1 MSAVTPP
8 AHPPAHPH
16 EVRAGYEFKA
26 VGLLALGCGMVGLD
40 RFIISPLFPV
50 MAKDLGLGYSD
61 FGLISGVL
69 SLTWG
74 LSALFAG
81 GLADRLGPKRVL
93 VPAMVLFSLLVGL
106 TGLATGLAS
115 LLLLRGLMGMA
126 EGAFMPASFASTVDA
141 SAPHRIGLNL
151 GIFQMALG
159 MFGLGLGPV
168 IATQALTVL
177 PSWRGVFV
185 LVAVPGLLL
194 AVLLQ
199 LTLRPLPG
207 NAALAS
213 KRLAKGQPGQPV
225 VPGLLARI
233 TTSLQ
238 ILRVRNVFCA
248 MVAMA
253 CWMSANIVFAA
264 FLANYLTDH
273 LKLDLQSMGFVLS
286 AVGLGALIGMVG
298 LSALSD
304 RFGSRPVLIAAGAGI
319 LPLLW
324 AFQHTGPEPG
334 LLFALLACWAVLN
347 TGAVAVTI
355 GRLTVDAVSSD
366 RAATATGVVM
376 GIGEIVGGAVAPA
389 LAGVAAQVWGIEIIL
404 PIAMGAAFLGLLV
417 SLFGIREA
425 GRRPTAA
432 AVPMGMHTP

>member
-1 MSAVTPP
+1 MSALTPP
-8 AHPPAHPH
+8 AASSAASSAAVPATPGAKP
-16 EVRAGYEFKA
+16 AGYEFKA

-50 MAKDLGLGYSD
+50 MAKDLALSYSD

-115 LLLLRGLMGMA
+115 LLLLRGLMGIA

-141 SAPHRIGLNL
+141 SAPHRVGLNL

-159 MFGLGLGPV
+159 LFGLGLGPV

-185 LVAVPGLLL
+185 IVAVPGLLL

-199 LTLRPLPG
+199 FTLRPLPG
-207 NAALAS
+207 NAAGAAS
-213 KRLAKGQPGQPV
+213 KRQAPSM
-225 VPGLLARI
+225 LARA
-233 TTSLQ
+233 TASLQ
-238 ILRVRNVFCA
+238 VLRVRNVFCA
-248 MVAMA
+248 MLSMT
-253 CWMSANIVFAA
+253 CWLSANIVFAA
-264 FLANYLTDH
+264 FLANYLTDF
-273 LKLDLQSMGFVLS
+273 LKLDMQSMGFVLS
-286 AVGLGALIGMVG
+286 AIGLGALLGMVG

-304 RFGSRPVLIAAGAGI
+304 RFGSRPVLIGAGVGI

-324 AFQHTGPEPG
+324 LFQHTGPESG
-334 LLFALLACWAVLN
+334 VLFGLLACWALLN

-376 GIGEIVGGAVAPA
+376 GISEIVGGAVAPA
-389 LAGVAAQVWGIEIIL
+389 LAGVAAQAYGIEIIL
-404 PIAMGAAFLGLLV
+404 PITMGASLLGLLV
-417 SLFGIREA
+417 AIFGIRGT
-425 GRRPTAA
+425 GRRAA
-432 AVPMGMHTP
+432 AAAAPVGLHTP

>member
-1 MSAVTPP
+1 MSAATPSAAASAAAPVPSAAKP
-8 AHPPAHPH
+8 A
-16 EVRAGYEFKA
+16 RYELKA

-50 MAKDLGLGYSD
+50 MAKDLGLSYSD

-93 VPAMVLFSLLVGL
+93 VPAMVLFSLLAGL
-106 TGLATGLAS
+106 TGLATGLAT

-126 EGAFMPASFASTVDA
+126 EGAFMPASFASLVDA
-141 SAPHRIGLNL
+141 SSPGRIGLNL

-159 MFGLGLGPV
+159 LFGLGLGPV

-194 AVLLQ
+194 ALLLQ

-207 NAALAS
+207 HAAQA
-213 KRLAKGQPGQPV
+213 AQAAPGA
-225 VPGLLARI
+225 VPGPLARVAA
-233 TTSLQ
+233 SLQ
-238 ILRVRNVFCA
+238 VLRVRNVFCA
-248 MVAMA
+248 MVAMT
-253 CWMSANIVFAA
+253 CWGTANIVFAA
-264 FLANYLTDH
+264 FLANYLTDY

-286 AVGLGALIGMVG
+286 AVGLGALVGMVG

-304 RFGSRPVLIAAGAGI
+304 RYGSRPVLIAAAAGM

-324 AFQHTGPEPG
+324 AFQHTGAEPG
-334 LLFALLACWAVLN
+334 LLFVLLACWAALN
-347 TGAVAVTI
+347 TGALAVTV
-355 GRLTVDAVSSD
+355 GRLTVDAVSSE

-389 LAGVAAQVWGIEIIL
+389 VAGVAAQVWGIQIIL
-404 PIAMGAAFLGLLV
+404 PIAMSAAFLGLLV
-417 SLFGIREA
+417 GLFGIREA
-425 GRRPTAA
+425 GRRPAAA
-432 AVPMGMHTP
+432 AVPVGMHTP

>member
-1 MSAVTPP
+1 MSTATPSAVASAKAPVPSGAKP
-8 AHPPAHPH
+8 A
-16 EVRAGYEFKA
+16 RYELKA

-50 MAKDLGLGYSD
+50 MAKDLGLSYTD

-93 VPAMVLFSLLVGL
+93 VPAMVVFSLLAGL
-106 TGLATGLAS
+106 TGLATGLAT

-141 SAPHRIGLNL
+141 SSPGRVGLNL

-159 MFGLGLGPV
+159 LFGLGLGPV
-168 IATQALTVL
+168 MATQALTVL

-199 LTLRPLPG
+199 RTLRPLPG
-207 NAALAS
+207 HAAQATQAAPS
-213 KRLAKGQPGQPV
+213 AAPGP
-225 VPGLLARI
+225 LARV
-233 TTSLQ
+233 TASLQ
-238 ILRVRNVFCA
+238 VLRVRNVFFA
-248 MVAMA
+248 MVAMT
-253 CWMSANIVFAA
+253 CWGTANIVFAA
-264 FLANYLTDH
+264 FLANYLTDY

-286 AVGLGALIGMVG
+286 AVGLGALLGMVG

-304 RFGSRPVLIAAGAGI
+304 RVGSRPVMIAAPAGI

-324 AFQHTGPEPG
+324 AFQHTGAEPG
-334 LLFALLACWAVLN
+334 LLFALLAGWALLN
-347 TGAVAVTI
+347 TGVLAVTV
-355 GRLTVDAVSSD
+355 GRLTVDSVRPD
-366 RAATATGVVM
+366 QAATATGVVM
-376 GIGEIVGGAVAPA
+376 GFAEIIGGAVMPVV
-389 LAGVAAQVWGIEIIL
+389 AGAAAQAFGIQVIL
-404 PIAMGAAFLGLLV
+404 PIAMGASLCGLLV
-417 SLFGIREA
+417 GVFGLQSPRRDLAQANELA
-425 GRRPTAA
+425 GVPT
-432 AVPMGMHTP
+432 P

>member
-1 MSAVTPP
+1 LAIQGAKP
-8 AHPPAHPH
+8 
-16 EVRAGYEFKA
+16 AGYEFKA

-106 TGLATGLAS
+106 TGLATGLAT

-141 SAPHRIGLNL
+141 SSPNRIGLNL

-159 MFGLGLGPV
+159 LFGLGLGPV

-199 LTLRPLPG
+199 ITLRPLPG
-207 NAALAS
+207 HAPVAS
-213 KRLAKGQPGQPV
+213 KPDAPGALVRLA
-225 VPGLLARI
+225 
-233 TTSLQ
+233 TSLQ
-238 ILRVRNVFCA
+238 VLRVRNVFCA
-248 MVAMA
+248 MLSMS
-253 CWMSANIVFAA
+253 CWLSANIVFAA
-264 FLANYLTDH
+264 FLANYLTDY

-286 AVGLGALIGMVG
+286 AIGLGALIGMVG

-304 RFGSRPVLIAAGAGI
+304 RFGSRPVLIAAAAGI

-324 AFQHTGPEPG
+324 AFKNTGPEPG
-334 LLFALLACWAVLN
+334 MLFALLAAWAVLN
-347 TGAVAVTI
+347 TGAVAVTV
-355 GRLTVDAVSSD
+355 GRLTVDAVSVD

-376 GIGEIVGGAVAPA
+376 GIGEIVGGALAPA
-389 LAGVAAQVWGIEIIL
+389 LSGAAAQTWGIEIIM
-404 PIAMGAAFLGLLV
+404 PIAMSAAFAGLLV
-417 SLFGIREA
+417 GVFGIRESA
-425 GRRPTAA
+425 RRPA
-432 AVPMGMHTP
+432 AVAVPVGMPAP

>member
-1 MSAVTPP
+1 LAASAAQP
-8 AHPPAHPH
+8 
-16 EVRAGYEFKA
+16 AGYEFKA

-50 MAKDLGLGYSD
+50 MAKDLALSYSD

-106 TGLATGLAS
+106 TGLATGLAT

-141 SAPHRIGLNL
+141 SAPHRVGLNL

-159 MFGLGLGPV
+159 LFGLGLGPV

-194 AVLLQ
+194 ALLLQ

-207 NAALAS
+207 NAAPAS
-213 KRLAKGQPGQPV
+213 QRDA
-225 VPGLLARI
+225 PGLIARV
-233 TTSLQ
+233 TASLQ

-248 MVAMA
+248 MLAMS

-286 AVGLGALIGMVG
+286 AIGLGALVGMVG

-304 RFGSRPVLIAAGAGI
+304 RFGSRPVLIGAGVGL

-324 AFQHTGPEPG
+324 AFKQTGPEPG

-355 GRLTVDAVSSD
+355 GRLTVDSVSSD

-389 LAGVAAQVWGIEIIL
+389 LAGVAAQAYGIQIIL
-404 PIAMGAAFLGLLV
+404 PITMVAAFLGLLV
-417 SLFGIREA
+417 SIFGIREA
-425 GRRPTAA
+425 GRRPA
-432 AVPMGMHTP
+432 AVAAPVGMHTP